1 VRVPA
6 VELVAAVARNGVIG
20 RQNGLPFRL
29 STDLKR
35 FKALTIGKP
44 VIMGRKTFESI
55 GKPLPGRIN
64 IVISRNGGW
73 AAEGVVTAAS
83 LDDAIRMASAAAHA
97 SGAQA
102 VCVIGGGE
110 VYAQAIA
117 RADVLHIT
125 HVDADPDGD
134 TMFPAID
141 PDRFEECGTE
151 QVPAGEK
158 DEFATR
164 FVTYRRRGRSR

>member
-1 VRVPA
+1 VRVPSI
-6 VELVAAVARNGVIG
+6 ELIAAVARNGVIG
-20 RQNGLPFRL
+20 RENGLPFRL

-44 VIMGRKTFESI
+44 IIMGRKTFDSI

-64 IVISRNGGW
+64 IVVTRKQDWGEPGT
-73 AAEGVVTAAS
+73 VTAPS
-83 LDDAIRMASAAAHA
+83 LDEAIRLATAAAHA

-110 VYAQAIA
+110 IYAQAIN

-125 HVDADPDGD
+125 HVEAEPDGD
-134 TMFPAID
+134 TLFPAID
-141 PDRFEECGTE
+141 PGRFLPEVSEV
-151 QVPAGEK
+151 VPSGEK
-158 DEFATR
+158 DEYATR
-164 FVTYRRRGRSR
+164 YLVYRRSRMGR